1 MYQPSETELRARLTG
16 FIEKQTDGPVTVGEL
31 TRYSVGFSWLTYG
44 FEATWEEGG
53 KSQHRKLIA
62 RIGPPDGVFGPYSAV
77 PQFVA
82 LKALEHSGVPVP
94 RVYWFSDSPEVLGA
108 PFFLMEKVE
117 GEAPL
122 PWVPGGGAA
131 FDDATRAALGEQF
144 VAGLARLHSFEWHG
158 TPAEQLDGARD
169 VAQAAAAQIDFW
181 ERYLRRHERRPYP
194 ILEWGLL
201 WLRANSPRAPRISVI
216 HGDYRIGNFLVLDG
230 RISAMLDW
238 ELVHLG
244 DPHQDLGWMCM
255 RAFRG
260 RSPLMC
266 HLIARD
272 ELYRR
277 YQELSGIVVDPRS
290 VTFYEI
296 FGTFTLAVMHVG
308 AANCFEG
315 GGFDDL
321 RMAAMG
327 AQLWRLLAQLERLL
341 AGEKP

>member
-1 MYQPSETELRARLTG
+1 MYQPSESELRGRLAA
-16 FIEKQTDGPVTVGEL
+16 FIEEQTGKSASVSQL
-31 TRYSVGFSWLTYG
+31 TRFSVGFSWLTYG

-53 KSQHRKLIA
+53 TRQSHQLIA
-62 RIGPPDGVFGPYSAV
+62 RIGPPDGIFAPYSAA
-77 PQFVA
+77 PQFLV
-82 LKALEHSGVPVP
+82 LKAIEQTAVPVP
-94 RVYWFSDSPEVLGA
+94 RVYWYTDSPETLGA
-108 PFFLMEKVE
+108 PFFVMEKVE

-122 PWVPGGGAA
+122 PWVPGGGSA
-131 FDDATRAALGEQF
+131 FDDATRTALGEQF
-144 VAGLARLHSFEWHG
+144 VAALARLHSFEWRG
-158 TPAEQLDGARD
+158 TPAERLDGARD
-169 VAQAAAAQIDFW
+169 VSQAAESQIEFW
-181 ERYLRRHERRPYP
+181 ERYLRRHERRSYP
-194 ILEWGLL
+194 ILEWALL

-216 HGDYRIGNFLVLDG
+216 HGDYRIGNFLVLNG
-230 RISAMLDW
+230 RINAILDW

-266 HLIARD
+266 HLIARE

-277 YQELSGIVVDPRS
+277 YQELSGITIDPRA
-290 VTFYEI
+290 VAFYEV

-327 AQLWRLLAQLERLL
+327 AQLWRLLSQLERLL
-341 AGEKP
+341 SGETP